1 MPQLFLDPVMFR
13 VPSISLCTV
22 SLFSRLLGIVSPL
35 CRHSMVWFHFHLL
48 VSPAESLHAILA
60 SLQAQHQ
67 GSSVFLVTSAL
78 PEDGKTTF
86 VLSLGMVAALSG
98 RRVVVVDADLRRL
111 IDDMF
116 ATMYDAPGIGL
127 AAPQIGI
134 SRRLIVMDP
143 SKDDQ
148 PNTPLAMVNPEILQ
162 RSDEMRTHE
171 EGCLSIP
178 EFTAEIERPAKTR
191 VAYLDREGTPQ
202 ESELEG
208 IWSTLVQHEID
219 HLNGVLFIDYLS
231 RLKRDMVVKKFKKQ
245 KRADAL

>member
-1 MPQLFLDPVMFR
+1 MKIRPIITLPDP
-13 VPSISLCTV
+13 
-22 SLFSRLLGIVSPL
+22 
-35 CRHSMVWFHFHLL
+35 
-48 VSPAESLHAILA
+48 ILRQRA
-60 SLQAQHQ
+60 KP
-67 GSSVFLVTSAL
+67 V
-78 PEDGKTTF
+78 E
-86 VLSLGMVAALSG
+86 
-98 RRVVVVDADLRRL
+98 RVDAELHKL
-111 IDDMF
+111 ADDML

-148 PNTPLAMVNPEILQ
+148 PKTPIVMVNPEILE
-162 RSDEMRTHE
+162 RSEEMRTHE

-178 EFTAEIERPAKTR
+178 DFTAEIERPARTR
-191 VAYLDREGTPQ
+191 VAYIDLEGAKQ
-202 ESELEG
+202 ETELEG

-245 KRADAL
+245 KRAAAL